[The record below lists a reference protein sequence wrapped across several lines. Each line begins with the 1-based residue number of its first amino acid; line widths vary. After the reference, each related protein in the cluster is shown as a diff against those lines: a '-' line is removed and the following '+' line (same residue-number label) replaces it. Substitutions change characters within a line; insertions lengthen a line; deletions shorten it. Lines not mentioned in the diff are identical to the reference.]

1 MNKKWINQKWADI
14 VALARN
20 PDTNIESR
28 FRAYEKLL
36 GAMDW
41 GGNILSTD
49 ISRLL
54 DLREIRADL
63 YGLDQSDK
71 QRSVRM
77 YEQYCPYKDKEFCA
91 P

>member
-1 MNKKWINQKWADI
+1 MNKQRISQKWSDI
-14 VALARN
+14 VSLARD
-20 PDTNIESR
+20 PDADTESR
-28 FRAYEKLL
+28 FRAYEALL
-36 GAMDW
+36 EAMDW
-41 GGNILSTD
+41 GEDILSTD

-77 YEQYCPYKDKEFCA
+77 YEQYCPYEDKE
-91 P
+91 